1 MIALPGRG
9 IVVVV
14 AWGVLSFGAVYP
26 WAYWPL
32 YLLSGALGLWG
43 VVGLSAWNDERLVRI
58 AWACGALIV
67 CLGLQVIAWPGWIVS
82 ALSPGVDL
90 FWRQYAVGYQS
101 PGFATLSIAPDATRR
116 VIVEVL
122 AFSLLFLGA
131 ARLMREI
138 SLDWLVGQ
146 LMGLA
151 VAVACIGIV
160 QKVLLDVN
168 DPLLYG
174 FWRPRDGGNPFGPF
188 VNRNH
193 FAGWMV
199 MVLPV
204 VAAYA
209 WALVHRADRPGVAG
223 GAVWARW
230 TGSVEGNR
238 ALLALS
244 SVVILG
250 TSLVLTGSRS
260 GMASFA
266 IALLVLAIFVLHR
279 LHGRHRWI
287 AAGYL
292 AAVFVAAFTW
302 AGAEAAVARFERAPA
317 EIEGRLTAWRDTH
330 RLIRD
335 FPVFGTGLGGFGRAM
350 LVYQTADRH
359 ATYAQAHNDY
369 LQLVAEGGALGGGAA
384 AVVAVLI
391 GLAIRRRLRA
401 GDTNRVTYWVRRG
414 AVAGLVGI
422 AAQSLVEFSLQM
434 PGNAVLCVV
443 LAALAVHRPR
453 PGSHAHRV

>member
-1 MIALPGRG
+1 
-9 IVVVV
+9 
-14 AWGVLSFGAVYP
+14 
-26 WAYWPL
+26 
-32 YLLSGALGLWG
+32 
-43 VVGLSAWNDERLVRI
+43 
-58 AWACGALIV
+58 
-67 CLGLQVIAWPGWIVS
+67 
-82 ALSPGVDL
+82 
-90 FWRQYAVGYQS
+90 VGYQ
-101 PGFATLSIAPDATRR
+101 PAGIATLSIAPDATRR
-116 VIVEVL
+116 VVIEVV
-122 AFSLLFLGA
+122 AFSLLFLGTT
-131 ARLMREI
+131 RLLRLV
-138 SLDWLVGQ
+138 SLDWLAGQ

-151 VAVACIGIV
+151 VAVSLIGIV
-160 QKVLLDVN
+160 QKVVLDVN
-168 DPLLYG
+168 EPLLYG
-174 FWRPRDGGNPFGPF
+174 FWRPREGGNPFGPF

-209 WALVHRADRPGVAG
+209 WALVHRADHPEMTGSG
-223 GAVWARW
+223 PWLRW

-244 SVVILG
+244 AVVILG
-250 TSLVLTGSRS
+250 TALVLTGSRS

-266 IALLVLAIFVLHR
+266 VAVGVLTGFVLRR
-279 LHGRHRWI
+279 LHGRRRWV

-292 AAVFVAAFTW
+292 TAVFLAAFVWAGVGVAA
-302 AGAEAAVARFERAPA
+302 ARFERAPA
-317 EIEGRLTAWRDTH
+317 EFAGRLTAWRDTV
-330 RLIRD
+330 RIIQD

-350 LVYQTADRH
+350 LVYQSADRR

-369 LQLVAEGGALGGGAA
+369 LQLAAEGGVVGAGAA
-384 AVVAVLI
+384 AVVTILV

-401 GDTNRVTYWVRRG
+401 GDADRVTYWVRRG

-453 PGSHAHRV
+453 SGPHAHRV